1 MTLNVKL
8 GDRSCMFLR
17 FEAMYGLALLGI
29 NNKLKQFFG
38 CKWEEQVLKNAEF
51 LYWFQKESILQKSCF
66 EVNSSTYC

>member
-1 MTLNVKL
+1 MASRYQVLITNLN
-8 GDRSCMFLR
+8 
-17 FEAMYGLALLGI
+17 
-29 NNKLKQFFG
+29 NFFG